1 MLLDKDFVFDF
12 AAANMQPTAPVHQ
25 VAASYETT
33 NVEEDVIRI
42 RELLAEA
49 GIEENFWFFT
59 SCSKRI
65 YDACGE
71 VNIAGAAAALAATIN
86 GVNLIAFDMFMIN
99 FTMENGMTFAE
110 LMEHELIH
118 LEQLESGRLSMT
130 ANGIEWVDEDGKI
143 TVYDLSA
150 TRITDP
156 MNFERS
162 LTFQLALPWEAE
174 AYAPEVSRG
183 GTTPRAY
190 ALRVAA
196 EMAQAAHDALLAQSR
211 AVIDLIRWTELAMSL
226 MIFKYKD
233 YETADEQLGYMDL
246 DSNIHVR
253 TNQMRDVVKSLMS
266 QHDTEFQEYCRRS
279 C

>member
-1 MLLDKDFVFDF
+1 
-12 AAANMQPTAPVHQ
+12 
-25 VAASYETT
+25 
-33 NVEEDVIRI
+33 
-42 RELLAEA
+42 
-49 GIEENFWFFT
+49 
-59 SCSKRI
+59 
-65 YDACGE
+65 
-71 VNIAGAAAALAATIN
+71 
-86 GVNLIAFDMFMIN
+86 
-99 FTMENGMTFAE
+99 
-110 LMEHELIH
+110 
-118 LEQLESGRLSMT
+118 
-130 ANGIEWVDEDGKI
+130 
-143 TVYDLSA
+143 
-150 TRITDP
+150 

>member
-12 AAANMQPTAPVHQ
+12 VAANMQPTAPVHQ

-49 GIEENFWFFT
+49 GIEENFYFFT
-59 SCSKRI
+59 SCSGRI

-71 VNIAGAAAALAATIN
+71 VNTAAATAAMATTIN
-86 GVNLIAFDMFMIN
+86 GVNLIAFDMVMIN
-99 FTMENGMTFAE
+99 FAMENGMSFAE
-110 LMEHELIH
+110 IMGHELIH
-118 LEQLESGRLSMT
+118 LEQFESGRLSMS
-130 ANGIEWVDEDGKI
+130 ANGIEWVDEDGNA
-143 TVYDLSA
+143 TAYDLNF
-150 TRITDP
+150 TRIVDP
-156 MNFERS
+156 LGFERS

-183 GTTPRAY
+183 GDTPRAY

-196 EMAQAAHDALLAQSR
+196 EMGQAAHSALMAQSR
-211 AVIDLIRWTELAMSL
+211 AVIDLLRWTELAMSL
-226 MIFKYKD
+226 LIFKYED
-233 YETADEQLGYMDL
+233 YETADEQLGYIDF

-253 TNQMRDVVKSLMS
+253 TNQLREVVASLMS
-266 QHDTEFQEYCRRS
+266 GNADYFQEYCRRS

>member
-1 MLLDKDFVFDF
+1 MLLDKDFVFGF

-71 VNIAGAAAALAATIN
+71 VNIAGATAALAATIN
-86 GVNLIAFDMFMIN
+86 GVNLIAFDMTMIK
-99 FTMENGMTFAE
+99 FVTENGMSFAE
-110 LMEHELIH
+110 IMEHELIH
-118 LEQLESGRLSMT
+118 LEQFESGRLSMS
-130 ANGIEWVDEDGKI
+130 ANGIEWVDEDGKV

-196 EMAQAAHDALLAQSR
+196 EMAQTAHDALLAQSR

-266 QHDTEFQEYCRRS
+266 HHDTEFQEYCRRS

>member
-12 AAANMQPTAPVHQ
+12 AAANLQPSTPVHQ
-25 VAASYETT
+25 MAASYETT
-33 NVEEDVIRI
+33 NIEEDVTRI
-42 RELLAEA
+42 RELLSEA
-49 GIEENFWFFT
+49 GIEENFYFFT

-71 VNIAGAAAALAATIN
+71 VNTTGATAALATSIN
-86 GVNLIAFDMFMIN
+86 GVSLIAFDMIMIK
-99 FTMENGMTFAE
+99 FVMENGMTFAE

-118 LEQLESGRLSMT
+118 LEQFESGRLSMG
-130 ANGIEWVDEDGKI
+130 ANGVEWVDEDGNV
-143 TVYDLSA
+143 TVYDLNS

-156 MNFERS
+156 LGFDRS

-183 GTTPRAY
+183 GSTPRAP

-196 EMAQAAHDALLAQSR
+196 ELAQHANNALLSQSR
-211 AVIDLIRWTELAMSL
+211 AVVDLLRWTELAMSL

-233 YETADEQLGYMDL
+233 YETADEQIGYMDL

-266 QHDTEFQEYCRRS
+266 NRADEFQEYCRRS